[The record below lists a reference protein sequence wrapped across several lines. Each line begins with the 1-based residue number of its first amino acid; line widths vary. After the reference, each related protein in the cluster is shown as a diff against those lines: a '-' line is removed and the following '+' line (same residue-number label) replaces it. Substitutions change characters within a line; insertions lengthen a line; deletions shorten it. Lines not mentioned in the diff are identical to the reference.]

1 MKNLN
6 QNFMPQVSILGALA
20 VALVAVLVSVPAR
33 AEGFELTPLV
43 GYRIGGEFEIEGSGE
58 ELELDDAAMYGFLF
72 GFPLDDQSVV
82 EVELAY
88 QGTTLQGAGP
98 FSGEEL
104 FDLDVWSLQ
113 AGGRYQSD
121 NDKVKGFVSGGVGL
135 SLFRPR
141 DDLDGQRL
149 DDEWAFVLS
158 LGGGAIIPVSE
169 KLAIRVEGRGVGT
182 FMIDSSG
189 AFCSQG
195 ICAIAIEGSGFL
207 QLELRAGLAI
217 NF

>member
-1 MKNLN
+1 MKVLK
-6 QNFMPQVSILGALA
+6 QYSRQGVSIIGALA
-20 VALVAVLVSVPAR
+20 VALGLMLASAPAQ

-43 GYRIGGEFEIEGSGE
+43 GYRIGGEFEIEDSGE
-58 ELELDDAAMYGFLF
+58 ELELDDAAMYGFIF
-72 GFPLDDQSVV
+72 GFPLDYQSVV

-98 FSGEEL
+98 FSGEDL
-104 FDLDVWSLQ
+104 FDLGVWTLQ

-121 NDKVKGFVSGGVGL
+121 HDKVKGFVSGGVGL
-135 SLFRPR
+135 SLFSPKE
-141 DDLDGQRL
+141 DFDGQKL
-149 DDEWAFVLS
+149 DDEWAWVLS

-182 FMIDSSG
+182 FLINSSG